1 MSWFRRG
8 EKRGADKASVADS
21 EREAPSPPPSV
32 KADAERSEPELEAP
46 PELFDEKPNRRV
58 PAEIADLFLVLEEHL
73 TEVEQEDIRAIVATI
88 PQPPPLVSR
97 LTNGLDEPEELRDAI
112 LSSPTLSADVLRVV
126 NSAAFALNSPISSIE
141 HAVTY
146 LGTNMVK
153 GLVVQSVV
161 SQVLTFTTDVQKAAY
176 MRVWRSSYIAS
187 ATAQVFAE
195 ALGLER
201 PSIYATRALLVGV
214 GDLALMSTRPDLASI
229 YAPKTTL
236 LSRVEDQQR
245 EIMGNSAVLS
255 ALLAREWAL
264 PEDLYQALRYCL
276 TPLTWSP
283 DESERDTEQ
292 QRDDALLY
300 FACRVGDAVAYGGLR
315 DLADVN
321 VLDEE
326 NPDVFYLPDY
336 LRRLDLGGLIGVLR
350 DPKRTR
356 RIVHTM
362 SAISG

>member
-8 EKRGADKASVADS
+8 DKRGAGEVRAPEADS
-21 EREAPSPPPSV
+21 EPAASPSSAEAVSAAPE
-32 KADAERSEPELEAP
+32 AELEAP
-46 PELFDEKPNRRV
+46 PELFEEDPGRRV
-58 PAEIADLFLVLEEHL
+58 PAQIADLFLVLEEHL

-88 PQPPPLVSR
+88 PQPPPLVAR
-97 LTNGLDEPEELRDAI
+97 LTSGLDEPEELRDAI

-126 NSAAFALNSPISSIE
+126 NSAAFALNNPISSIE

-161 SQVLTFTTDVQKAAY
+161 TQVLTFTTDVQKAAY
-176 MRVWRSSYIAS
+176 MRVWRSSYVAS

-195 ALGLER
+195 ALRLDH

-214 GDLALMSTRPDLASI
+214 GDLALMSSRPDLAAI
-229 YAPKTTL
+229 YAPKTSL
-236 LSRVEDQQR
+236 LGRIEDQQQ

-255 ALLAREWAL
+255 ALLAREWTL
-264 PEDLYQALRYCL
+264 PKDLYQALRHSL

-283 DESERDTEQ
+283 EDSERDEEQ
-292 QRDDALLY
+292 QRGDALLY

-315 DLADVN
+315 DLADIN
-321 VLDEE
+321 VLDNE
-326 NPDVFYLPDY
+326 NLDFFYLRQY
-336 LRRLDLGGLIGVLR
+336 LRRLDLGGLIGVLQ
-350 DPKRTR
+350 DTKRTR

-362 SAISG
+362 SAIS